1 MGKKTENWAIGL
13 VLVEILETHGVAT
26 AVAQL
31 SQQVISVQA
40 PLQERMQ
47 IDLERVKQWVT
58 AHRPDRVSK
67 KDMLRCVE
75 PPVLKL
81 TDCTSLMRIETAARG
96 SQCEHL
102 QCFDLQAFLHTM
114 RNIPPKHAW
123 CCPICDKP
131 TPIHQIRLDAF
142 AQSVI
147 DKSAENVVEV
157 LVADNGKWEVSAT
170 EEPVEDDSSDDIDM
184 PAPPTQAQLIQAAL
198 NLGRPAFSAPAHP
211 KAQPPAKPQP
221 PPPVQPA
228 KATEGSRGRDRSRSP
243 RKNATQAKGGAPG
256 RGQAAEV
263 SCPSPPEEEPVD
275 KMLAWQKLQGI
286 YKEPEKPAQ
295 PVKEET
301 RFGWLPEGTRCSKCE
316 KVVVAKGGV
325 YCGRKRTD
333 GSIGGCFLG
342 YCWKCMN
349 KWKDEVGSIRT
360 TKSEFNELGPG
371 AWWMHEKCMTS
382 EDKRLYFGEDDDDGD
397 EDVGKPKDME
407 DSDDEPGGKFAWE

>member
-58 AHRPDRVSK
+58 AHRPDRVTK
-67 KDMLRCVE
+67 KDNLQCVE

-170 EEPVEDDSSDDIDM
+170 EDPVEDDSSDEIDIRAI

-211 KAQPPAKPQP
+211 KPQP

-228 KATEGSRGRDRSRSP
+228 KATEGSRGR
-243 RKNATQAKGGAPG
+243 
-256 RGQAAEV
+256 
-263 SCPSPPEEEPVD
+263 
-275 KMLAWQKLQGI
+275 
-286 YKEPEKPAQ
+286 EKPAQ

-301 RFGWLPEGTRCSKCE
+301 RFGWLPE
-316 KVVVAKGGV
+316 
-325 YCGRKRTD
+325 
-333 GSIGGCFLG
+333 
-342 YCWKCMN
+342 
-349 KWKDEVGSIRT
+349 
-360 TKSEFNELGPG
+360 
-371 AWWMHEKCMTS
+371 
-382 EDKRLYFGEDDDDGD
+382 
-397 EDVGKPKDME
+397 
-407 DSDDEPGGKFAWE
+407 